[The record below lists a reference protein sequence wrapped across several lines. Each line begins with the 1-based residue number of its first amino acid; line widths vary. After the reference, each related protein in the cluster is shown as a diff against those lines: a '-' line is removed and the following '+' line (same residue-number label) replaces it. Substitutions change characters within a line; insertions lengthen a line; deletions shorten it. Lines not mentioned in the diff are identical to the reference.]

1 MVDRAHPRSMA
12 VTRLSDS
19 QKTELVVRFRA
30 GEGSQAL
37 ANAYGCSAAT
47 ITRTV
52 RAALDPAEY
61 ERLKQSG
68 GRRGGAPSSGDAPSA
83 EALALTHTQ
92 PELAYPESELA
103 YQEPEL
109 AFPESRST
117 AREVPLPPLDLE
129 EAGGAPEA
137 DLAHPAPGNLALADA
152 DDFATDNF
160 ANVSLASDDEDMPGE
175 DEGEGGDE
183 NDEIVEA
190 NDIVEVN
197 DIVEA
202 DDIVGEADG
211 DDDITND
218 DDLNGEDDDLDDE
231 DDEFADI
238 DDEDDLS
245 DEDELSDEDD
255 DSDDDDSDD
264 EEADIGVIRPRG
276 TRRHHAA
283 DALAALG
290 TAARTGQPVETLPLE
305 EASLPASAYMLVDKT
320 VELQARPLSEFP
332 ELGLL
337 EAEELERQALV
348 VFGNPRQAKRQCG
361 RSQRVIKIPDTS
373 VFVRTSRFLVSQGIS
388 RVVIEGALY
397 SLPGS

>member
-1 MVDRAHPRSMA
+1 MA

-68 GRRGGAPSSGDAPSA
+68 GRRGGAPSSGEAPSA

-92 PELAYPESELA
+92 AELAYPESELA
-103 YQEPEL
+103 FPESEL
-109 AFPESRST
+109 AFPESRPT
-117 AREVPLPPLDLE
+117 AREVPLPPSDLE

-160 ANVSLASDDEDMPGE
+160 ANDSLASDDEDMPGE
-175 DEGEGGDE
+175 DGDE

-190 NDIVEVN
+190 N

-238 DDEDDLS
+238 D

-290 TAARTGQPVETLPLE
+290 TAARTGQPVETRPLE

>member
-1 MVDRAHPRSMA
+1 MVGRARPRSMA

-47 ITRTV
+47 ITRAV

-68 GRRGGAPSSGDAPSA
+68 GRRGGAPSSAKPPSAEAPSA
-83 EALALTHTQ
+83 EALAPTHTQ

-103 YQEPEL
+103 
-109 AFPESRST
+109 FPESRPT
-117 AREVPLPPLDLE
+117 AREFPLPPSDPE
-129 EAGGAPEA
+129 EAGAAPEA
-137 DLAHPAPGNLALADA
+137 DLVPPAPGFLALADA

-160 ANVSLASDDEDMPGE
+160 ANEDEVAPDEDAS
-175 DEGEGGDE
+175 DEGE
-183 NDEIVEA
+183 DEIVEM
-190 NDIVEVN
+190 
-197 DIVEA
+197 VEA
-202 DDIVGEADG
+202 DDSVAEADG
-211 DDDITND
+211 DDGDSNND
-218 DDLNGEDDDLDDE
+218 DDINGEDDDLDDE
-231 DDEFADI
+231 DDEDDEFDDI
-238 DDEDDLS
+238 DDE

-255 DSDDDDSDD
+255 DSDDEDSDD
-264 EEADIGVIRPRG
+264 DDSGEDSDDDEAGIGVIRPRG

-290 TAARTGQPVETLPLE
+290 TAARTGQPVETRPLE

>member
-1 MVDRAHPRSMA
+1 MA

-47 ITRTV
+47 ITRAV

-68 GRRGGAPSSGDAPSA
+68 GRRGGAPSSVEAPSA
-83 EALALTHTQ
+83 EALVLTHTQ
-92 PELAYPESELA
+92 PELAYPESEPA
-103 YQEPEL
+103 YQESEL
-109 AFPESRST
+109 AFPESRSI
-117 AREVPLPPLDLE
+117 AREVPLPPSDLE
-129 EAGGAPEA
+129 EAGAAPES
-137 DLAHPAPGNLALADA
+137 DLAHPAPRNLALADA

-160 ANVSLASDDEDMPGE
+160 ANDSLASDDEDMSVE
-175 DEGEGGDE
+175 DEDE
-183 NDEIVEA
+183 DDNDEIVEA
-190 NDIVEVN
+190 NDIVES
-197 DIVEA
+197 
-202 DDIVGEADG
+202 DDIVGEAVG
-211 DDDITND
+211 DD

-238 DDEDDLS
+238 DDED
-245 DEDELSDEDD
+245 ELSDDD
-255 DSDDDDSDD
+255 DSGDDDDSDD
-264 EEADIGVIRPRG
+264 SDDDEADIGVLRPRG

-290 TAARTGQPVETLPLE
+290 TAARTGQPVETRPLE

>member
-1 MVDRAHPRSMA
+1 MA

-68 GRRGGAPSSGDAPSA
+68 GRRGGAPSSGEAPSA

-92 PELAYPESELA
+92 PELAYPESR
-103 YQEPEL
+103 P
-109 AFPESRST
+109 T
-117 AREVPLPPLDLE
+117 AREVPLPPSDLE

-160 ANVSLASDDEDMPGE
+160 ANDSLASDDEDMPGE
-175 DEGEGGDE
+175 DGDE

-190 NDIVEVN
+190 N

-238 DDEDDLS
+238 DDED
-245 DEDELSDEDD
+245 ELSDEDD

-264 EEADIGVIRPRG
+264 DSDDDEADIGVIRPRG

-290 TAARTGQPVETLPLE
+290 TAARTGEPVETRPLE